1 MKARL
6 DNMLY
11 AKAKKTQI
19 KIKGLQ
25 IYNKHRADKYK

>member
-25 IYNKHRADKYK
+25 TYNKQS

>member
-1 MKARL
+1 MKARF

-11 AKAKKTQI
+11 AKAKEI

-25 IYNKHRADKYK
+25 TYNKRRADKWES